1 MQALTALR
9 DSPAAAA
16 ATDAWRWWTG
26 ELLAMVPERFRPHP
40 DRRPRADIR
49 PGRDAVRVEIVR
61 EGVGQLFAEA
71 KRIEELDG
79 DGWAELA
86 SLAEGNRT
94 RIVLDPS
101 DCFTTAL
108 VLPAAA
114 RRRLRPAVAL
124 QLSQV
129 SPLDPA
135 LIRWAML
142 AADGG
147 AGKVEVR
154 VAMARTDRIE
164 QLQALFEDRELDVPP
179 VCAPTPDGVIELARG
194 RRVRGAASIGGVG
207 ARSWALAALFLASIP
222 FTTLLGATILRA
234 SNESRVEQ
242 LERGA
247 EPRLRQE
254 ADARRSEAL
263 RRDLRP
269 LFARPGISA
278 TLEEVAARLP
288 LTDHVKSIGQGNDRI
303 LVLTVETPDAEAAEA
318 ALKGSR
324 LLPHIAVT
332 DISPSPSGKL
342 SVTFRTSP
350 R

>member
-9 DSPAAAA
+9 DSPAALA

-26 ELLAMVPERFRPHP
+26 ELLAMVPERFRPRP

-49 PGRDAVRVEIVR
+49 PGCDAVRVEIVR
-61 EGVGQLFAEA
+61 DGIGQLFAEA
-71 KRIEELDG
+71 KRIEDLDG
-79 DGWAELA
+79 DGWAEMA
-86 SLAEGNRT
+86 SLAEGSRI
-94 RIVLDPS
+94 RIVVEPY
-101 DCFTTAL
+101 DCFTTSI

-135 LIRWAML
+135 LLRWAML

-147 AGKVEVR
+147 IGKVEVR
-154 VAMARTDRIE
+154 VAMARTDRIA
-164 QLQALFEDRELDVPP
+164 QLQALFEERELDVPP
-179 VCAPTPDGVIELARG
+179 VCAPTPDGIIELARG
-194 RRVRGAASIGGVG
+194 RRVRGAASAGVG
-207 ARSWALAALFLASIP
+207 ARSWALAAVLLASIP
-222 FTTLLGATILRA
+222 FTTSLGATMLRE

-254 ADARRSEAL
+254 ADARRAESL

-288 LTDHVKSIGQGNDRI
+288 LTDHVKNIGQGNDRI
-303 LVLTVETPDAEAAEA
+303 LLLTIETPDAEAAEE

-332 DISPSPSGKL
+332 DISPTPTGKL
-342 SVTFRTSP
+342 AVTFRTSP

>member
-9 DSPAAAA
+9 DSPAATA

-26 ELLAMVPERFRPHP
+26 ELLAMVPDRFRPHP

-49 PGRDAVRVEIVR
+49 PGRDSVRVEIVR

-86 SLAEGNRT
+86 SLAQGSRT
-94 RIVLDPS
+94 RIVLEPH
-101 DCFTTAL
+101 DCFTTGL
-108 VLPAAA
+108 TLPAAA

-135 LIRWAML
+135 LVRWAML
-142 AADGG
+142 VADGG
-147 AGKVEVR
+147 TDKVEVR
-154 VAMARTDRIE
+154 VAMARAERIE
-164 QLQALFEDRELDVPP
+164 QLQALFEEKELDVPP
-179 VCAPTPDGVIELARG
+179 VCAPIPDGVIELARG
-194 RRVRGAASIGGVG
+194 RKVRGAASAGIG
-207 ARSWALAALFLASIP
+207 ARSWALAALLVASIP
-222 FTTLLGATILRA
+222 FTTLLGATILRS

-247 EPRLRQE
+247 GPRIRAE

-288 LTDHVKSIGQGNDRI
+288 LTDHVKTIGQGNDRI
-303 LVLTVETPDAEAAEA
+303 LVMTIETPDAEAAEG

-332 DISPSPSGKL
+332 DISPSSAGKL
-342 SVTFRTSP
+342 AVTFRTSP

>member
-1 MQALTALR
+1 MPALTALR

-49 PGRDAVRVEIVR
+49 PGRDSVRVEIVR
-61 EGVGQLFAEA
+61 DGVGQLFAEA
-71 KRIEELDG
+71 RRIEDLDG

-86 SLAEGNRT
+86 SLAEGSRT
-94 RIVLDPS
+94 RILLEPQ

-114 RRRLRPAVAL
+114 RKRLRPAVAL

-129 SPLDPA
+129 APLDPA
-135 LIRWAML
+135 LLRWAML

-147 AGKVEVR
+147 TDKVEVR
-154 VAMARTDRIE
+154 VAMARSERIE
-164 QLQALFEDRELDVPP
+164 QLQALFEEKELDVPSI
-179 VCAPTPDGVIELARG
+179 CAPSPDGVIELARG
-194 RRVRGAASIGGVG
+194 RRVRGVVAGGIG
-207 ARSWALAALFLASIP
+207 ARSWALAALLLASIP
-222 FTTLLGATILRA
+222 FTTLLGATVLRA
-234 SNESRVEQ
+234 SAESRIEQ

-278 TLEEVAARLP
+278 TIEDVANRLP

-303 LVLTVETPDAEAAEA
+303 LVLTIETPDAEAAEA

-332 DISPSPSGKL
+332 DISPASSGKL
-342 SVTFRTSP
+342 AVTFRTSP

>member
-9 DSPAAAA
+9 DSPAAMA

-61 EGVGQLFAEA
+61 DGVGQLFAEA
-71 KRIEELDG
+71 RRLEDLDG
-79 DGWAELA
+79 DGWAEMA
-86 SLAEGNRT
+86 SLSEGSRT

-101 DCFTTAL
+101 DCFTTSIT
-108 VLPAAA
+108 LPAAA
-114 RRRLRPAVAL
+114 RKRLRPAVTL

-129 SPLDPA
+129 SPLDPG
-135 LIRWAML
+135 LVRWAML

-147 AGKVEVR
+147 ADKVEVR
-154 VAMARTDRIE
+154 IAMARSERIA
-164 QLQALFEDRELDVPP
+164 QLQALFEERELDVPP
-179 VCAPTPDGVIELARG
+179 VCAPTPGGAIELARG
-194 RRVRGAASIGGVG
+194 RKVRGAAAAGSVG
-207 ARSWALAALFLASIP
+207 ARSWTLAALLLASIP
-222 FTTLLGATILRA
+222 FTTLLGATILEA

-247 EPRLRQE
+247 APRLRQE

-269 LFARPGISA
+269 LFARPGVSA

-303 LVLTVETPDAEAAEA
+303 LVLTIETPDAEAAEQ

-332 DISPSPSGKL
+332 DISPSSAGKL
-342 SVTFRTSP
+342 AVTFRTSP

>member
-1 MQALTALR
+1 MPSLTALR

-16 ATDAWRWWTG
+16 ATEAWRWWTG
-26 ELLAMVPERFRPHP
+26 ELIAMVPERFRPHP

-61 EGVGQLFAEA
+61 DGIGQLFAEA

-79 DGWAELA
+79 DGWAEMA
-86 SLAEGNRT
+86 SLAEGSRV
-94 RIVLDPS
+94 RIVLEPH
-101 DCFTTAL
+101 DCFTTSL
-108 VLPAAA
+108 VLPGAA

-129 SPLDPA
+129 APLDPA
-135 LIRWAML
+135 LLRWAML

-147 AGKVEVR
+147 TDKVEVR
-154 VAMARTDRIE
+154 VAMARADRIE
-164 QLQALFEDRELDVPP
+164 QLQALFEDKELDVPP

-194 RRVRGAASIGGVG
+194 RKTRGTAVGGVG
-207 ARSWALAALFLASIP
+207 VRSWALAALLLASIP
-222 FTTLLGATILRA
+222 FTTLLGATILRGSA
-234 SNESRVEQ
+234 ESRIER

-247 EPRLRQE
+247 EPRLRSE
-254 ADARRSEAL
+254 ADARRSESL

-269 LFARPGISA
+269 LVSRPGISA

-288 LTDHVKSIGQGNDRI
+288 LTDHVKSVGQANDRI
-303 LVLTVETPDAEAAEA
+303 LVLTIETPDAEAAEE

-332 DISPSPSGKL
+332 DISPAPSGKL

>member
-1 MQALTALR
+1 
-9 DSPAAAA
+9 
-16 ATDAWRWWTG
+16 
-26 ELLAMVPERFRPHP
+26 MVPERFRPHP

-49 PGRDAVRVEIVR
+49 PGRDSVRVEIVR
-61 EGVGQLFAEA
+61 DGVGQLFAEA

-86 SLAEGNRT
+86 SLAEGSRT
-94 RIVLDPS
+94 RILLEPS
-101 DCFTTAL
+101 DCFTTSL

-135 LIRWAML
+135 LVRWAML
-142 AADGG
+142 ATDGG
-147 AGKVEVR
+147 TDKVEVR
-154 VAMARTDRIE
+154 IAMARADRIE
-164 QLQALFEDRELDVPP
+164 QLQALFEEKELDVPP

-194 RRVRGAASIGGVG
+194 RKVRGAATGGVG
-207 ARSWALAALFLASIP
+207 PRSWALAALLVASIP

-242 LERGA
+242 LQRGA
-247 EPRLRQE
+247 EPRLRAE

-269 LFARPGISA
+269 LFGRPGISA
-278 TLEEVAARLP
+278 TLEDVAARLP

-303 LVLTVETPDAEAAEA
+303 LVLTIETPDAEAAEA

-324 LLPHIAVT
+324 LLPHIAVN
-332 DISPSPSGKL
+332 DVSPSSAGKL
-342 SVTFRTSP
+342 AVTFRTSP

>member
-49 PGRDAVRVEIVR
+49 PGRDAVRIEIVR
-61 EGVGQLFAEA
+61 DGVGQLFAEA
-71 KRIEELDG
+71 KSIEELDG

-86 SLAEGNRT
+86 SLAEGSRT
-94 RIVLDPS
+94 RIVLEPH
-101 DCFTTAL
+101 DCFTTSL

-129 SPLDPA
+129 APLDPA
-135 LIRWAML
+135 LLRWSML
-142 AADGG
+142 ATDGG
-147 AGKVEVR
+147 TGRAEVR
-154 VAMARTDRIE
+154 VAMARAERIE
-164 QLQALFEDRELDVPP
+164 QLQALFEEKELDVPP
-179 VCAPTPDGVIELARG
+179 VCATTPDGIVELARG
-194 RRVRGAASIGGVG
+194 RRVRGASAGGIGG
-207 ARSWALAALFLASIP
+207 RSWALAALLLASIP
-222 FTTLLGATILRA
+222 FTTLLGATILKA

-288 LTDHVKSIGQGNDRI
+288 LTDHVRTIGQGNDRI
-303 LVLTVETPDAEAAEA
+303 LVLTVETPDAEAAEE

-332 DISPSPSGKL
+332 DISPTPAGKL
-342 SVTFRTSP
+342 AVTFRTSP

>member
-26 ELLAMVPERFRPHP
+26 ELFAMVPERFRPHP

-49 PGRDAVRVEIVR
+49 PGRDSVRVEIVR
-61 EGVGQLFAEA
+61 DGIGQLFAEA

-86 SLAEGNRT
+86 SLAEGSRV
-94 RIVLDPS
+94 RLVLEPYE
-101 DCFTTAL
+101 CFTTTVL
-108 VLPAAA
+108 LPAAA
-114 RRRLRPAVAL
+114 RKRLRPAVAL

-135 LIRWAML
+135 LVRWAML
-142 AADGG
+142 PRDAEG
-147 AGKVEVR
+147 GKVEVR
-154 VAMARTDRIE
+154 VAMARSDRIE
-164 QLQALFEDRELDVPP
+164 QLQSLFEERELDVPP
-179 VCAPTPDGVIELARG
+179 VCAPTPDGIIELARG
-194 RRVRGAASIGGVG
+194 RRVRGAAAGGIG
-207 ARSWALAALFLASIP
+207 ARSWVLTALLIATIP
-222 FTTLLGATILRA
+222 FTTLLGATILKA
-234 SNESRVEQ
+234 SNDSRVEQ

-254 ADARRSEAL
+254 ADARRAESL

-269 LFARPGISA
+269 LFSRPGISA

-303 LVLTVETPDAEAAEA
+303 LILTVETVDAEAAEK

-332 DISPSPSGKL
+332 DISPTTAGKL
-342 SVTFRTSP
+342 AVTFRTSP